1 MAPLSRSERALAH
14 LRSAIRYERKGLAKK
29 ASAHFG
35 RAMHYGAFED
45 LTKDLTKDSTKD
57 STKDRTQDLPD
68 EVIKLII
75 EMALKGKS
83 SEVLSTMAQVDRRFH
98 KLVPEANFFR
108 DASVKDTRTHPLFAL
123 AWREI
128 ANEPFDAW
136 LMGPAQSHGGDSS
149 KLLIAIKQLFERS
162 VSEWYHFRPDLFHP
176 MVKILHDTTSS
187 DRKYQLARDKLR
199 SFMEHL
205 DSGPCAE
212 CAILQKEGPSGPKEQ
227 IRRIINKEFRPAEI
241 EQSENIREL
250 VDKYFNDPTSA
261 DLKKYGHLCVWN
273 TGAVTNM
280 SQAFQANRW
289 KNGEWDVRLWDTGC
303 VASMS
308 GAFTDNTAGSFNGV
322 EFWDTRNV
330 KDMSSMFDS
339 ARRFNQ
345 NIGTWD
351 TGNVD
356 NMSRMFYHAV
366 SFNKDIG
373 TWDNKK
379 VTDMSDMFNHAVS
392 FNQDIGKWN
401 TGNVRNMSSMFDE
414 ATSFNKDIGKW
425 DTGKVENMSRMFD
438 SALSFNK
445 DIGNWNTGN
454 VTDMSS
460 MFDNAT
466 SFRQDISRWDTKNVP
481 RTCRPVISV
490 A

>member
-1 MAPLSRSERALAH
+1 MSGRGYRKRPSRTSVARCT
-14 LRSAIRYERKGLAKK
+14 
-29 ASAHFG
+29 
-35 RAMHYGAFED
+35 YGAFE
-45 LTKDLTKDSTKD
+45 DLTKDSTKD
-57 STKDRTQDLPD
+57 STKDRTKDLPD

-75 EMALKGKS
+75 EMAVKGKS

-128 ANEPFDAW
+128 ANEPLDAW
-136 LMGPAQSHGGDSS
+136 LMGPASSHGGGSS

-162 VSEWYHFRPDLFHP
+162 ISEWYHFRPDAFHS
-176 MVKILHDTTSS
+176 MVKILHDTAQS
-187 DRKYQLARDKLR
+187 DRKYQLASDKLQ
-199 SFMEHL
+199 SFMHHL
-205 DSGPCAE
+205 DLGPCAE
-212 CAILQKEGPSGPKEQ
+212 CAILQKEGPEGPSGPKEQ

-241 EQSENIREL
+241 GQSESISVL
-250 VDKYFNDPTSA
+250 VGKYFKDPKDT

-273 TGAVTNM
+273 TGSVTNM
-280 SQAFQANRW
+280 SNVFKDNLW

-308 GAFTDNTAGSFNGV
+308 GAFTDNTAGPFSGV
-322 EFWDTRNV
+322 EFWNTRNV

-339 ARRFNQ
+339 ALRFNQ

-373 TWDNKK
+373 TWDTKK

-414 ATSFNKDIGKW
+414 ATSFNRDIGKW

-466 SFRQDISRWDTKNVP
+466 SFRQDISRWDTTKVP
-481 RTCRPVISV
+481 EKCRPGD
-490 A
+490 

>member
-29 ASAHFG
+29 AVAHFG

-45 LTKDLTKDSTKD
+45 LTKDSTND
-57 STKDRTQDLPD
+57 STKDRTKDLPD

-75 EMALKGKS
+75 EMAVKGKS

-128 ANEPFDAW
+128 ANKPFDAW
-136 LMGPAQSHGGDSS
+136 LMGPVPSHGGDSS
-149 KLLIAIKQLFERS
+149 KLLIAVKQLFERS
-162 VSEWYHFRPDLFHP
+162 ISEWYHFRPDAFHS
-176 MVKILHDTTSS
+176 MVKILHDTAPS
-187 DRKYQLARDKLR
+187 DRKYQLASDKLK
-199 SFMEHL
+199 SFMAHL
-205 DSGPCAE
+205 NKGPCTE
-212 CAILQKEGPSGPKEQ
+212 CAILQKGGPEGPSGPKEQ

-241 EQSENIREL
+241 GENIGVL
-250 VDKYFNDPTSA
+250 VDKYFKDPTSA
-261 DLKKYGHLCVWN
+261 DLEKYGHLCVWN
-273 TGAVTNM
+273 TGSVTNM
-280 SQAFQANRW
+280 SDVFPQNLW
-289 KNGEWDVRLWDTGC
+289 NNGEWDVRLWDTGC

-308 GAFTDNTAGSFNGV
+308 GAFMHNKADSFSGV
-322 EFWDTRNV
+322 EYWNTRNV
-330 KDMSSMFDS
+330 RDMSNMFFE
-339 ARRFNQ
+339 ARSFNL

-351 TGNVD
+351 TGKVEKMTN
-356 NMSRMFYHAV
+356 MFYRAV
-366 SFNKDIG
+366 SFNQDIG
-373 TWDNKK
+373 TWNTKN
-379 VTDMSDMFNHAVS
+379 VTDMIGMFYHAVS

-401 TGNVRNMSSMFDE
+401 TGNVRNMSGMFYE

-425 DTGKVENMSRMFD
+425 DTEKVENMSRMFE
-438 SALSFNK
+438 SADAFNQN
-445 DIGNWNTGN
+445 IGNWNTGN
-454 VTDMSS
+454 VTDMSF
-460 MFDNAT
+460 MFDYAT

-481 RTCRPVISV
+481 RKCMPVISV

>member
-1 MAPLSRSERALAH
+1 MAPLSRRERALAH

-29 ASAHFG
+29 AVAHFG
-35 RAMHYGAFED
+35 RAMHYGAFE
-45 LTKDLTKDSTKD
+45 DLTKDSTKD

-83 SEVLSTMAQVDRRFH
+83 SEVLSTMAQVDQRFR

-108 DASVKDTRTHPLFAL
+108 YASVKDTRTHPLFAL

-176 MVKILHDTTSS
+176 MVKILPDTTSS

-241 EQSENIREL
+241 GQSEDISVL
-250 VDKYFNDPTSA
+250 VYKYFTDPTSA
-261 DLKKYGHLCVWN
+261 DLRRYGHLCVWN

-280 SQAFQANRW
+280 SRVFPENRW

-303 VASMS
+303 VASMTS
-308 GAFTDNTAGSFNGV
+308 AFTANTAGQFSGV
-322 EFWDTRNV
+322 EFWNTR
-330 KDMSSMFDS
+330 
-339 ARRFNQ
+339 
-345 NIGTWD
+345 
-351 TGNVD
+351 NVD
-356 NMSRMFYHAV
+356 NMSGMFYGAL
-366 SFNKDIG
+366 SFDQNIG
-373 TWDNKK
+373 NWNTQK
-379 VTDMSDMFNHAVS
+379 VENMSTMFYGAES

-401 TGNVRNMSSMFDE
+401 TRNVRSTSGMFNGARSFNQDIGTWDTRNVDNMSGMFYG
-414 ATSFNKDIGKW
+414 ARSFN
-425 DTGKVENMSRMFD
+425 
-438 SALSFNK
+438 
-445 DIGNWNTGN
+445 
-454 VTDMSS
+454 
-460 MFDNAT
+460 
-466 SFRQDISRWDTKNVP
+466 QDISKWNTQKVASPLNMFDGATAVIERHQ
-481 RTCRPVISV
+481 PVFLR
-490 A
+490 